1 MKCSLMI
8 IQTLL
13 RYNFSES
20 KIFDTINMEI
30 WFIYEPPESNE
41 KDDGRFSL
49 FSREFV
55 LHFGFNVPVGS
66 WGTIVSSGRTR
77 QRFGKSV

>member
-1 MKCSLMI
+1 MI

-13 RYNFSES
+13 RYNFSEPEL
-20 KIFDTINMEI
+20 FDTINMEI
-30 WFIYEPPESNE
+30 WFIYEPSESNE
-41 KDDGRFSL
+41 KDDGRLSL

-55 LHFGFNVPVGS
+55 LHFCFNVPVGS
-66 WGTIVSSGRTR
+66 WGTIVSSRRTR